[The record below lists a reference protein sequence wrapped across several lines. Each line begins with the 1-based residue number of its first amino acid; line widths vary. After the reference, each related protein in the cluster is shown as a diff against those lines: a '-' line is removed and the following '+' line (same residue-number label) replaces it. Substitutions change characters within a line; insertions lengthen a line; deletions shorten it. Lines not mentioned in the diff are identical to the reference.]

1 MTKQFFTRF
10 LGAGFIGVSVLIC
23 QPHLSRAQDEDP
35 AAPVF
40 TSVEQ
45 RRLQATISSERE
57 SLLEDKKALE
67 LRENELKSLEEAVDK
82 KLAEIDRKIAE
93 LQQQQKNIDEAL
105 ARKNVAEQAKIQELS
120 KIYER
125 MEPDKAALA
134 LSGLEQRLA
143 ADILANMKVK
153 AAAKVLDSL
162 NKQKAVELSE
172 TFSTIQI
179 E

>member
-1 MTKQFFTRF
+1 MDKTAAPRYLTT
-10 LGAGFIGVSVLIC
+10 ALIALALIIC
-23 QPHLSRAQDEDP
+23 LDRQLFAQQDESDGQT
-35 AAPVF
+35 AS
-40 TSVEQ
+40 SVEQ
-45 RRLQATISSERE
+45 RRLEATIASERQI
-57 SLLEDKKALE
+57 LLEEKKALE
-67 LRENELKSLEEAVDK
+67 LRENELKTLEEAVDK

-93 LQQQQKNIDEAL
+93 LQQQQKKLEEVL
-105 ARKNVAEQAKIQELS
+105 ARKDVEEQAKVKELS

-125 MEPDKAALA
+125 MAPDKAALA
-134 LSGLEQRLA
+134 LSGLDQRLA

-172 TFSTIQI
+172 TFSTIQL

>member
-1 MTKQFFTRF
+1 MDKTAAPRYLTT
-10 LGAGFIGVSVLIC
+10 ALIALALIIC
-23 QPHLSRAQDEDP
+23 LDRQLFAQQDESDGQ
-35 AAPVF
+35 
-40 TSVEQ
+40 TSSSVEQ
-45 RRLQATISSERE
+45 RRLEATIASERQI
-57 SLLEDKKALE
+57 LLEEKKALE
-67 LRENELKSLEEAVDK
+67 LRENELKTLEEAVDK

-93 LQQQQKNIDEAL
+93 LQQQQKKLEEVL
-105 ARKNVAEQAKIQELS
+105 ARKDVEEQAKVKELS

-125 MEPDKAALA
+125 MAPDKAALA
-134 LSGLEQRLA
+134 LSGLDQRLA

-172 TFSTIQI
+172 TFSTIQL

>member
-1 MTKQFFTRF
+1 MDKTAAPRYLTT
-10 LGAGFIGVSVLIC
+10 LLVVLVLITC
-23 QPHLSRAQDEDP
+23 LDKKLFAQPEESTGQ
-35 AAPVF
+35 AAS
-40 TSVEQ
+40 SVEQ
-45 RRLQATISSERE
+45 RRLETTIASERQI
-57 SLLEDKKALE
+57 LLEEKKALE
-67 LRENELKSLEEAVDK
+67 LRENELKTLEEAVDK

-93 LQQQQKNIDEAL
+93 LQQQQKKLEEVL
-105 ARKNVAEQAKIQELS
+105 ARKDVEEQAKVKELS

-125 MEPDKAALA
+125 MAPDKAALA
-134 LSGLEQRLA
+134 LSGLDQRLA

-172 TFSTIQI
+172 TFSTIQL

>member
-1 MTKQFFTRF
+1 VDKTIALRF
-10 LGAGFIGVSVLIC
+10 LTIALTALFLLIC
-23 QPHLSRAQDEDP
+23 MARQSLAQQDESADQTIP
-35 AAPVF
+35 
-40 TSVEQ
+40 SVEQ
-45 RRLQATISSERE
+45 RRLETVIASERQI
-57 SLLEDKKALE
+57 LLDEKKALE
-67 LRENELKSLEEAVDK
+67 LREIELKTIEEAVDK
-82 KLAEIDRKIAE
+82 KLAEIDQKIGE
-93 LQQQQKNIDEAL
+93 LQQQQKKLEAVL
-105 ARKNVAEQAKIQELS
+105 ARKDVEEQAKTEELS

-125 MEPDKAALA
+125 MMPDKAALA
-134 LSGLEQRLA
+134 LSGLDQRLA

>member
-1 MTKQFFTRF
+1 MEKIPATGF
-10 LGAGFIGVSVLIC
+10 LTATLITLSLTIGQPRQLFAQPDESVE
-23 QPHLSRAQDEDP
+23 QDI
-35 AAPVF
+35 

-45 RRLQATISSERE
+45 RRLEAVIASERQ
-57 SLLEDKKALE
+57 LLLDEKKALE
-67 LRENELKSLEEAVDK
+67 LRENELKTIEEAVDK
-82 KLAEIDRKIAE
+82 KLAEIDGKIAE
-93 LQQQQKNIDEAL
+93 LQQQQKKLEEAL
-105 ARKNVAEQAKIQELS
+105 ARKDVAEQAKVEELS

-125 MEPDKAALA
+125 MAPDKAALA
-134 LSGLEQRLA
+134 LSGLDQRLA
-143 ADILANMKVK
+143 ADILGNMKVK

>member
-1 MTKQFFTRF
+1 MTKQYFTRF
-10 LGAGFIGVSVLIC
+10 LSAGLIGVSVLVC
-23 QPHLSRAQDEDP
+23 QHRLALAQDEDP
-35 AAPVF
+35 DDSAF

-57 SLLEDKKALE
+57 SLIEDKKALE
-67 LRENELKSLEEAVDK
+67 LREIELKSLEEAVDK
-82 KLAEIDRKIAE
+82 KLAEIDQKIAE

-162 NKQKAVELSE
+162 NRQKAVELSE

>member
-1 MTKQFFTRF
+1 MDKTAAPRF
-10 LGAGFIGVSVLIC
+10 LTTALVALALIIC
-23 QPHLSRAQDEDP
+23 LDRQLFAQQDES
-35 AAPVF
+35 AEQTVS
-40 TSVEQ
+40 SVEQ
-45 RRLQATISSERE
+45 RRLEATIASERQI
-57 SLLEDKKALE
+57 LLEEKKALE
-67 LRENELKSLEEAVDK
+67 LRENELKTLEEAVDK

-93 LQQQQKNIDEAL
+93 LQQQQKKLEEVL
-105 ARKNVAEQAKIQELS
+105 ARKDVEEQAKVKELS

-125 MEPDKAALA
+125 MAPDKAALA
-134 LSGLEQRLA
+134 LSGLDQRLA

-172 TFSTIQI
+172 TFSTIQL